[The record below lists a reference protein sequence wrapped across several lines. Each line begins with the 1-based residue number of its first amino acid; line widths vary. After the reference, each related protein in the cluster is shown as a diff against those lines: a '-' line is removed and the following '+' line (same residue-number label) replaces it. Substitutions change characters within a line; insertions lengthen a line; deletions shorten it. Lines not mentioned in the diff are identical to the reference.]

1 MSSTA
6 FCSLSP
12 SLHLGVNCVC
22 VFYCFPVKSER
33 IDINMYIDIGG
44 ILIRKLNE
52 MSISESK
59 SHNHSYWKPIHQVD
73 GVLEGA
79 HFGPPFEGIYPF
91 SELCFDPHLLQSQ
104 GHRVS
109 NGWNSQNMKS
119 PLF

>member
-6 FCSLSP
+6 FSSLPP

-33 IDINMYIDIGG
+33 IDINMYIEIGG
-44 ILIRKLNE
+44 ILIRRLNE

-79 HFGPPFEGIYPF
+79 HFGPPCEGIYPF
-91 SELCFDPHLLQSQ
+91 SEP
-104 GHRVS
+104 VS
-109 NGWNSQNMKS
+109 TLIYYSLKDTGSAMVGTLKI
-119 PLF
+119 